1 MKRIGNISL
10 IVALLIPASAAAQ
23 VCAKQISVPDCAPI
37 ALAARVS
44 GTVDLKITV
53 GSRGQVASV
62 DASGSSPMLVET
74 AKENMR
80 DWIFCEPKK
89 NRSAHVQLR
98 FEYRLEGVPAYP
110 VPHAMVIIDL
120 GTGTVVITS
129 HPAEVEP

>member
-1 MKRIGNISL
+1 LRKMPLGIEVSEKSRIETA
-10 IVALLIPASAAAQ
+10 V
-23 VCAKQISVPDCAPI
+23 
-37 ALAARVS
+37 AARVS

-53 GSRGQVASV
+53 GSRGQVAGV